1 MTTAPMLA
9 FDHLAITSHKLSSGM
24 DYIRRVF
31 GVEIPLGGQH
41 HFMGTHNAVMAVGDG
56 IYIEVIAIDPSL
68 PVPPYPRWFGLGNA
82 AFEDR
87 LKDQPLLTHYVLR
100 TPDIDATLAAL
111 SPQLREKLGPV
122 HKASRGDLSWK
133 ITIHESGL
141 PPEGGCLPALIE
153 WNGKP
158 PQYDMTSPGP
168 QFDRLHLCH
177 PDLEGLTS
185 NLTQMGA
192 GDLMA
197 NGLICLEKSA
207 VQLKADFNHR
217 NKSIFI

>member
-56 IYIEVIAIDPSL
+56 IYMEVIAIDPSL

-111 SPQLREKLGPV
+111 SLNCEK
-122 HKASRGDLSWK
+122 
-133 ITIHESGL
+133 
-141 PPEGGCLPALIE
+141 
-153 WNGKP
+153 N
-158 PQYDMTSPGP
+158 
-168 QFDRLHLCH
+168 
-177 PDLEGLTS
+177 
-185 NLTQMGA
+185 
-192 GDLMA
+192 
-197 NGLICLEKSA
+197 
-207 VQLKADFNHR
+207 
-217 NKSIFI
+217 